1 MVMQCGRS
9 ARNSCIEKVA
19 FFAILFPVFF
29 FFLPFSSLTPAVPLH
44 LASRVPG
51 LRFLALHL
59 LSLASP

>member
-19 FFAILFPVFF
+19 FSAILFPV